1 MNKKIAILGSTG
13 SIGKTTL
20 NSISSDKRFKVQILA
35 ANKNAKKLLEQAIS
49 FNVKDVF
56 IQDLK
61 IYNIYKIKF
70 KKKKIRL
77 HHDLKN
83 INIILKKKIDFCINA
98 ISGIDGLEPTLK
110 IIPFTK
116 NILISNKES
125 LICGWHLIK
134 KKLLIH
140 KTNFIPID
148 S

>member
-83 INIILKKKIDFCINA
+83 INIIRSINVFNK
-98 ISGIDGLEPTLK
+98 TLTPLLSLCALLSHNIY
-110 IIPFTK
+110 II
-116 NILISNKES
+116 IL
-125 LICGWHLIK
+125 H
-134 KKLLIH
+134 
-140 KTNFIPID
+140 
-148 S
+148 